1 MSRKMVILTEG
12 HSDPR
17 TAKTA
22 CSVIRYRPAE
32 VVAVLDSTL
41 AGKTTQDVLQVG
53 GSLPFVSRLDE
64 APEANTLLIGI
75 APPGGKIPASWRAIV
90 SEALHKGMNLVS
102 GLHEFL
108 GDDPEFQEAADQS
121 GAEIWDV
128 RKNQEKEIAR
138 CEGLDESCF
147 RVLTVGNDCGVGKM
161 VTAIEINQALKTAGV
176 DAKFVATGQTGI
188 MVEGDG
194 CPIDCVVA
202 DFVSGAA
209 ERLVLDRQ
217 HHDVLMIEGQGSL
230 AHLAYSPVTL
240 GLMHGTAPHAMILGY
255 EVGRTQMTSL
265 NHRSI
270 PPLGDLFRAFELMA
284 NLRHP
289 SSIIGISMNSRLLTE
304 AQADAERSRVESEF
318 GLPVCDV
325 FRDGPQVLADRV
337 LREFRNHR
345 ERNPRSAPIASQG

>member
-1 MSRKMVILTEG
+1 MVILTEG

-22 CSVIRYRPAE
+22 CSVIRYRPDE
-32 VVAVLDSTL
+32 VVAVLDSTQ
-41 AGKTTQDVLQVG
+41 AGHTAQEVLQVG
-53 GSLPFVSRLDE
+53 GSLPFVSQLAE

-90 SEALHKGMNLVS
+90 IEALQKGMHLVS

-108 GDDPEFQEAADQS
+108 GDDAEFQDAAAQS

-138 CEGLDESCF
+138 CNDLDESCF

-161 VTAIEINQALKTAGV
+161 VTAIEINQALNAAGV

-217 HHDVLMIEGQGSL
+217 NHDLLMIEGQGSL

-240 GLMHGTAPHAMILGY
+240 GLLHGTAPHAMILGY

-270 PPLGDLFRAFELMA
+270 PPLADLFRAFELMA

-289 SSIIGISMNSRLLTE
+289 SRIIGISMNSRLLSEAETE
-304 AQADAERSRVESEF
+304 TERSRVEREF

-337 LREFRNHR
+337 LREFQQHR
-345 ERNPRSAPIASQG
+345 ERNPRSAPVDC